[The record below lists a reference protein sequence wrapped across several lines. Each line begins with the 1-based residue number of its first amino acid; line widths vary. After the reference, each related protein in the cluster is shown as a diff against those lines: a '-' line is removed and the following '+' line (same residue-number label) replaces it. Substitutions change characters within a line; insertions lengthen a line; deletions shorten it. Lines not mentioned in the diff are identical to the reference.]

1 MIVAD
6 DLGWND
12 LGYHQNK
19 KSSANPKGLPTANDA
34 SGLFKTPI
42 IDQLAS
48 EGVRLENY
56 YV

>member
-12 LGYHQNK
+12 VTYNQNK
-19 KSSANPKGLPTANDA
+19 KSTANPNGLPTANSI

-48 EGVRLENY
+48 EGVKLENY